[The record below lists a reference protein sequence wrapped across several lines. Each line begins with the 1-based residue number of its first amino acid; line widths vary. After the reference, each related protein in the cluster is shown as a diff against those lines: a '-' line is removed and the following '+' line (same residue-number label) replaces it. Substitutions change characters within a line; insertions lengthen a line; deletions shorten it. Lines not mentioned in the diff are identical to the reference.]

1 MDARSHNGGFNAT
14 VRANAAFTLVELL
27 VVTGIIALL
36 IGLLMPSLVKARE
49 AAKRTECLSNLRQ
62 VNDAFRFYAMNNHD
76 QVPLG
81 YRTGIK
87 QYNSMVYSATSHK
100 LVLFGWLFRAGF
112 MKTNQMFFCPSE
124 GNEQE
129 MLSTELNPWPP
140 GTEGDPAAP
149 QVYEGYGCRPD
160 FKIPDDP
167 VDGTILPKLTQF
179 KSKAILA
186 DLTAVPAR
194 IDSRHRTGINV
205 LYGDGSAHWVERSRF
220 NTALMPCTTPPNAQW
235 NANQDAIWQSLDQ

>member
-1 MDARSHNGGFNAT
+1 MQLR
-14 VRANAAFTLVELL
+14 RAFTLVELL

-62 VNDAFRFYAMNNHD
+62 VNDAFHFYAMNNHD

-81 YRTGIK
+81 YRAAAGVGIK
-87 QYNSMVYSATSHK
+87 QYNSMVYSSTTK
-100 LVLFGWLFRAGF
+100 KFVLFGWLYRAGL
-112 MKTNQMFFCPSE
+112 MKTPQMFFCPSE

-129 MLSTELNPWPP
+129 MLNTELNPWPP
-140 GTEGDPAAP
+140 GTDGNPSMQA
-149 QVYEGYGCRPD
+149 YEGYGCRPD
-160 FKIPDDP
+160 YLIPDDP

-179 KSKAILA
+179 KNKAILA
-186 DLTAVPAR
+186 DLTAAPAR
-194 IDSRHRTGINV
+194 VDSRHRTGINV
-205 LYGDGSAHWVERSRF
+205 LYGDGSAHWVDRSHF
-220 NTALMPCTTPPNAQW
+220 NTPLMPCTTSPNAQW